1 MRVKDEAKQKA
12 LREATIKVV
21 NQIGF
26 ASSSVAKI
34 AKEAGISPATLYV
47 YHKDKDELLC
57 DIYTEIKIELAGAM
71 NQGFDDSRPVRDIIK
86 LMWLNGFR
94 YLIKHRHYLSFID
107 QFANSPYVDVVDMSK
122 IEPHFEPLIRV
133 IQRGVEQ
140 KIIKDVHPELLKVF
154 AVKPMMTLANQR
166 QCGGFTFA
174 EEHIEEAFQMAWDAI
189 RL

>member
-57 DIYTEIKIELAGAM
+57 DVYTGIKMELADAM
-71 NQGFDDSRPVRDIIK
+71 MRGFDDSQPVRDILK
-86 LMWLNGFR
+86 RMWTNGFN
-94 YLIKHRHYLSFID
+94 YLVKHRHYLSFME
-107 QFANSPYVDVVDMSK
+107 QFANSPYVDVVDLTEVNK
-122 IEPHFEPLIRV
+122 HYEPLFRV
-133 IQRGVEQ
+133 VRRGIEQ
-140 KIIKDVHPELLKVF
+140 KIIKDVDIELLLVF
-154 AVKPMMTLANQR
+154 AVKPMLLLSNKR
-166 QCGGFTFA
+166 QCGGFLFT
-174 EEHIEEAFQMAWDAI
+174 EEHLELVFGMAWDAI